1 LSLADASWLFDELQP
16 LTQHK
21 CENCDSSLKKPVQDD
36 SGLGGIPL
44 EQIEQRAIL
53 DTLRQMGGNRTKT
66 AKVLGI
72 SDRTLRDRIHRYRRE
87 GCLQTA

>member
-1 LSLADASWLFDELQP
+1 MILSEPYKRFLLGLREFF
-16 LTQHK
+16 
-21 CENCDSSLKKPVQDD
+21 ENENPDLSYRKPALKG

-44 EQIEQRAIL
+44 EQIEQWAIL
-53 DTLRQMGGNRTKT
+53 DTIRQTGGNKTKA

-72 SDRTLRDRIHRYRRE
+72 SDRTLLERMHRYRRE